1 MPYSSSLIFQ
11 QNHRN
16 SKGFTLVELVIVTI
30 LVGILAITA
39 LPKFVNRERDA
50 RIAVLHNIAGQMK
63 TVSELAHH
71 KALFTSQ
78 SAPFVANFLI
88 NSRQVRLVYG

>member
-16 SKGFTLVELVIVTI
+16 SKGFTLVELVIVII
-30 LVGILAITA
+30 LVGVLAITT
-39 LPKFVNRERDA
+39 LPKFVNKQRDA

-63 TVSELAHH
+63 VASDLAHY
-71 KALFTSQ
+71 KALFTRQ
-78 SAPFVANFLI
+78 TAPFVVNFLI
-88 NSRQVRLVYG
+88 NGRQVRLVYG